1 MHMQKRSSSKGRKV
15 GLSDSALLGTLTL
28 QEKSQDGLSD
38 EVRHLIAVAL
48 GRQGGLKGG
57 KARAKKLSPQTRSAI
72 AKKAAEARWASRKK

>member
-1 MHMQKRSSSKGRKV
+1 MQKRSSTGKRKATAA
-15 GLSDSALLGTLTL
+15 LSDSALLGTLTL

-57 KARAKKLSPQTRSAI
+57 KARAKKLSPKTRSAI